1 MFISPAGH
9 AIKGVYMTVEANAPL
24 YGFVCLAFAASENDM
39 IDAPELLQPIDTS
52 TDGGS
57 RNGEAI
63 SLSLAD
69 LLPDSS
75 GAIVIEGEGEDLC
88 VRIVTDEQV
97 VDAGVVEQLV
107 TATGEDVS
115 GHAYFAFQNGTTL
128 YAPRELDLSIVSFDI

>member
-1 MFISPAGH
+1 
-9 AIKGVYMTVEANAPL
+9 
-24 YGFVCLAFAASENDM
+24 M
-39 IDAPELLQPIDTS
+39 IEAPELLQPIEPS
-52 TDGGS
+52 ADGVA
-57 RNGEAI
+57 RNGDAI

-97 VDAGVVEQLV
+97 VDAGVVEQMV
-107 TATGEDVS
+107 TAAGEDVS

-128 YAPRELDLSIVSFDI
+128 YAPRELDLSIVNLDV